1 MFGRL
6 TQRREKNYLREALD
20 LEYYTHVESALR
32 VPEVAG
38 EASHRIH
45 LGKPS
50 LCQLLFVKSYLI
62 SIADH
67 CIELLRQ
74 SLMCHLDL
82 TPIPRLRLRNS
93 NLQHANQDQVHTCT
107 DFSAIRNWV
116 VENSIVLEN

>member
-1 MFGRL
+1 MMFGRL
-6 TQRREKNYLREALD
+6 TQKHGKNYLREALD

-38 EASHRIH
+38 EVSHRIH
-45 LGKPS
+45 L
-50 LCQLLFVKSYLI
+50 
-62 SIADH
+62 DH

-82 TPIPRLRLRNS
+82 TPIPRLRLPNS
-93 NLQHANQDQVHTCT
+93 NLQHANQDQVHTCR
-107 DFSAIRNWV
+107 DFSSIRNWV